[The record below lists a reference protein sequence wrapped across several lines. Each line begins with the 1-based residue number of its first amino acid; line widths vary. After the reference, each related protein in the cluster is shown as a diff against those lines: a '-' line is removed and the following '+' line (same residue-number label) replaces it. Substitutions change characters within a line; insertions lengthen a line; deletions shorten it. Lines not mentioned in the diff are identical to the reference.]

1 MSRAPENPHDLHWGE
16 SDLNVPERMG
26 GTRNE
31 SAIEAFIE
39 YVEATSH
46 TFFIQTCGHTARYKN
61 SRGEWVAGACP
72 EGIDENCREMTA
84 IFFGQP
90 SDVVLDEEKL
100 KDMRVIAN
108 RLKLPL
114 FVIHHHPYDYD
125 FEFPVRIDRYVKGRR
140 VQHAGSDWDAVSDT
154 LRAEQFHH
162 EASEATTTHRG
173 NHGHPECGSRSVD
186 WLSVPEARSKR
197 EGIDLTVSRIIREI
211 PGVRHI
217 DIDAAVICPECGNPF
232 CMIEGTSDGLGA
244 REAKA
249 KASFMTRKIADA
261 FSAKTMLIHHLPNDA
276 DLESE
281 VRAKTFRKGKNEPER
296 DEVGDWDV
304 AASQFDRIQDY
315 HLTQICRGAYRR

>member
-1 MSRAPENPHDLHWGE
+1 MSRTPKNPHDLHWGE

-39 YVEATSH
+39 YVEAQAH
-46 TFFIQTCGHTARYKN
+46 TFFIQTCGHTARYKDGGKWL
-61 SRGEWVAGACP
+61 SGACP
-72 EGIDENCREMTA
+72 EGIEDDCRETTA
-84 IFFGQP
+84 IFFAQP
-90 SDVVLDEEKL
+90 SDIDLDETKL

-114 FVIHHHPYDYD
+114 FVITHHPYDYE

-140 VQHAGSDWDAVSDT
+140 VQHAGNDWDAVCDT

-162 EASEATTTHRG
+162 EASEATTPRRG
-173 NHGHPECGSRSVD
+173 GTGHPECGSRKVG
-186 WLSVPEARSKR
+186 WLDVTYPRTRHVGA
-197 EGIDLTVSRIIREI
+197 DLTVSRIIREI

-217 DIDAAVICPECGNPF
+217 DIDAAVICEDCNQPF

-244 REAKA
+244 REAKQ
-249 KASFMTRKIADA
+249 KASFMTRKIASA
-261 FSAKTMLIHHLPNDA
+261 FSAKTLLIHHLPGDS

-281 VRAKTFRKGKNEPER
+281 IRVKTFRKGKFDPEV
-296 DEVGDWDV
+296 DETGDWDV
-304 AASQFDRIQDY
+304 AAAQFDRIKDY
-315 HLTQICRGAYRR
+315 HQTQICRGAYRR